1 MGILYFSYTTQTE
14 KYSHISE
21 YAVTKLKV
29 AIQAIAGFESDNSY
43 QSFIFYLKKN
53 SQDQNLRKK
62 SYYSPRISKNNHNEF
77 NIVTQLTSKTC

>member
-1 MGILYFSYTTQTE
+1 M
-14 KYSHISE
+14 
-21 YAVTKLKV
+21 

-62 SYYSPRISKNNHNEF
+62 SYYSPRISENNHNEL
-77 NIVTQLTSKTC
+77 NIVVSVIHGMP